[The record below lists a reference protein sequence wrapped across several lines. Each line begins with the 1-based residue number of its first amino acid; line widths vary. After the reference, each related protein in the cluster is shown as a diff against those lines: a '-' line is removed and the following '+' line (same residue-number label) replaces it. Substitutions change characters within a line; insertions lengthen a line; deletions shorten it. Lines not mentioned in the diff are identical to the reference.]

1 MKEKINKLINILI
14 IIFAALGFIYSSI
27 ITKSLNES
35 IVFIYKVII
44 PSLFPF
50 MIFINFVLYSDA
62 INMLAKLLKP
72 LSKIFRLSS
81 YGLICIIAS
90 LLGGYPYSAILVT
103 SFVKK
108 NKITFA
114 EGERIIKYTFFPSF
128 SYLFLVLYKIDSQTI
143 YIIISLYIASFL
155 LLFISSLKKE
165 NKEILITNTENKID
179 IFFEVMDS
187 SFKAIFTIAFC
198 IFFFSFISSFL
209 SIFLK
214 NEKIVL
220 FLSGLLEFSKSSIIF
235 ANIPNKSFLDYI
247 LLNIIISFSSF
258 SIIFQSMFYLKEIS
272 FTIKKIL
279 LSRFLIIITS
289 TFILLIIFLLK

>member
-14 IIFAALGFIYSSI
+14 IIFAALGFICSSI

-72 LSKIFRLSS
+72 ISKIFRLSS
-81 YGLICIIAS
+81 YGLICVIAS
-90 LLGGYPYSAILVT
+90 LLGGYPYSAILVST
-103 SFVKK
+103 FIK
-108 NKITFA
+108 NKKISYN

-128 SYLFLVLYKIDSQTI
+128 SFLFLALYKIDKQTI
-143 YIIISLYIASFL
+143 YIILSLYIASFL

-165 NKEILITNTENKID
+165 IKEILIINKDNKID

-187 SFKAIFTIAFC
+187 SIKAIFTIAFC
-198 IFFFSFISSFL
+198 IIFFSFISSFL
-209 SIFLK
+209 NIFIK
-214 NEKIVL
+214 NKKIVL
-220 FLSGLLEFSKSSIIF
+220 FLSGLLEFSKSSITF
-235 ANIPNKSFLDYI
+235 VNIPNKSLLDYI

-258 SIIFQSMFYLKEIS
+258 SIIFQSMFYLKEIN
-272 FTIKKIL
+272 FKIKKIL
-279 LSRFLIIITS
+279 LSRFLLIIIS

>member
-50 MIFINFVLYSDA
+50 MIFINLVLYSDA

-108 NKITFA
+108 NKITYT

-165 NKEILITNTENKID
+165 NKGILITNTENKID

-235 ANIPNKSFLDYI
+235 ANIPNKNFLDYI

-279 LSRFLIIITS
+279 LSRFLIIIIS

>member
-72 LSKIFRLSS
+72 LSKIFKLSS

-108 NKITFA
+108 NKITYT

-235 ANIPNKSFLDYI
+235 ANIPNKNFLDYI

-279 LSRFLIIITS
+279 LSRFLIIIIS

>member
-14 IIFAALGFIYSSI
+14 IIFAALGFICSSI

-72 LSKIFRLSS
+72 ISKIFRLSS
-81 YGLICIIAS
+81 YGLICVIAS
-90 LLGGYPYSAILVT
+90 LLGGYPYSAILVST
-103 SFVKK
+103 FIK
-108 NKITFA
+108 NKKISYN

-128 SYLFLVLYKIDSQTI
+128 SFLFLALYKIDKQ
-143 YIIISLYIASFL
+143 SLYIASFL

-165 NKEILITNTENKID
+165 IKEILIINKDNKID

-187 SFKAIFTIAFC
+187 SIKAIFTIAFC
-198 IFFFSFISSFL
+198 IIFFSFISSFL
-209 SIFLK
+209 NIFIK
-214 NEKIVL
+214 NKKIVL
-220 FLSGLLEFSKSSIIF
+220 FLSGLLEFSKSSITF
-235 ANIPNKSFLDYI
+235 VNIPNKSLLDYI

-258 SIIFQSMFYLKEIS
+258 SIIFQSMFYLKEIN
-272 FTIKKIL
+272 FKIKKIL
-279 LSRFLIIITS
+279 LSRFLLIIIS

>member
-108 NKITFA
+108 NKITYT

-165 NKEILITNTENKID
+165 NKEILITNAENKID

-235 ANIPNKSFLDYI
+235 ANIPNKNFFDYI

-279 LSRFLIIITS
+279 LSRFLIIIIS

>member
-72 LSKIFRLSS
+72 LSKVFRLSS

-108 NKITFA
+108 NKITYT

-187 SFKAIFTIAFC
+187 SFKAILH
-198 IFFFSFISSFL
+198 FL
-209 SIFLK
+209 F
-214 NEKIVL
+214 
-220 FLSGLLEFSKSSIIF
+220 
-235 ANIPNKSFLDYI
+235 
-247 LLNIIISFSSF
+247 
-258 SIIFQSMFYLKEIS
+258 
-272 FTIKKIL
+272 
-279 LSRFLIIITS
+279 
-289 TFILLIIFLLK
+289 

>member
-14 IIFAALGFIYSSI
+14 IIFATLGFIYSSI

-108 NKITFA
+108 NKITYT

-165 NKEILITNTENKID
+165 NKEILITNTKNKID

-279 LSRFLIIITS
+279 LSRFLIIIIS

>member
-14 IIFAALGFIYSSI
+14 IIFATLGFIYSSI

-108 NKITFA
+108 NKITYT

-235 ANIPNKSFLDYI
+235 VNIPNKSFLDYI

-279 LSRFLIIITS
+279 LSRFLIIIIS
-289 TFILLIIFLLK
+289 TFVLLIIFLLK

>member
-14 IIFAALGFIYSSI
+14 IIFATLGFIYSSI

-108 NKITFA
+108 NKITYT
-114 EGERIIKYTFFPSF
+114 EGERIIMCTFFPSF

-279 LSRFLIIITS
+279 LSRFLIIIIS
-289 TFILLIIFLLK
+289 TFILLIIFLFK

>member
-14 IIFAALGFIYSSI
+14 IIFATLGFIYSSI

-279 LSRFLIIITS
+279 LSRFLIIIIS

>member
-108 NKITFA
+108 NKITYT

-279 LSRFLIIITS
+279 LSRFLIIIIS

>member
-14 IIFAALGFIYSSI
+14 IIFATLGFIYSSI

-108 NKITFA
+108 NKITYT
-114 EGERIIKYTFFPSF
+114 EGERIIKCTFFPSF

-279 LSRFLIIITS
+279 LSRFLIIIIS

>member
-50 MIFINFVLYSDA
+50 MIFINLVLYSDA

-108 NKITFA
+108 NKITYT

-165 NKEILITNTENKID
+165 NKGILITNTENKID

-279 LSRFLIIITS
+279 LSRFLIIIIS

>member
-279 LSRFLIIITS
+279 LSRFLIIIIS

>member
-14 IIFAALGFIYSSI
+14 IIFATLGFIYSSI

-108 NKITFA
+108 NKITYT

-279 LSRFLIIITS
+279 LSRFLIIIIS

>member
-108 NKITFA
+108 NKITYT